1 MSFTYFCL
9 LGKKR
14 KNVVCWKMCL
24 MKARIGFAVLVLS
37 VQQAKLTRFHI
48 ISDGVG
54 FIFPYSVLSLEKM
67 KELTCSG
74 LI

>member
-1 MSFTYFCL
+1 
-9 LGKKR
+9 
-14 KNVVCWKMCL
+14 MCL